1 MKDADIFYIDKERNI
16 QTQGV
21 QLKIFLNQEDYRNT
35 MNRSKVLPSE
45 AQDWIKRCVVGNIR
59 KAELDE
65 ERLLETNAMDM
76 FCNSSIVYHTES
88 ILEM

>member
-1 MKDADIFYIDKERNI
+1 
-16 QTQGV
+16 
-21 QLKIFLNQEDYRNT
+21 
-35 MNRSKVLPSE
+35 MNRSKVLPGD

-88 ILEM
+88 ILEMQIMMLLVCNGLHVYWNKGREFGLKSNYYKNDE

>member
-1 MKDADIFYIDKERNI
+1 
-16 QTQGV
+16 
-21 QLKIFLNQEDYRNT
+21 
-35 MNRSKVLPSE
+35 
-45 AQDWIKRCVVGNIR
+45 VVGNIR

-88 ILEM
+88 ILEMQIMMLSVCKYLHTYWKRGNGVGMKSNYYSSD